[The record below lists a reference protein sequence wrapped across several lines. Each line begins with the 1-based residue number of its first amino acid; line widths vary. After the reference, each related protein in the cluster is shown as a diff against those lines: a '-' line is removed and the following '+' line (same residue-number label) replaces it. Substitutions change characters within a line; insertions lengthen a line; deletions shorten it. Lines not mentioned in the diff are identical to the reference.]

1 METELS
7 KAHYQRAV
15 TVAAKLSRL
24 EESRYVLLIG
34 SVADGTADE
43 FSDIDLLLLYQEE
56 SFEASIASC
65 LGKDSASKFRHGEF
79 CFDAANIIDGIH
91 SGVMF
96 TPVERIEGFVSDYP
110 DTSYAE

>member
-1 METELS
+1 MESELI

-43 FSDIDLLLLYQEE
+43 FS
-56 SFEASIASC
+56 
-65 LGKDSASKFRHGEF
+65 
-79 CFDAANIIDGIH
+79 
-91 SGVMF
+91 
-96 TPVERIEGFVSDYP
+96 PERPGSP
-110 DTSYAE
+110 R